1 MKVLIHAVSA
11 KRHGGAESHLIGFVP
26 ALEAQDRENEYL
38 LCVNDAMGVPPHGP
52 RIQVLSVPMQSPA
65 QRLAWDLITLP
76 RLARRHRADLLIALL
91 SFGSPRP
98 PCPQI
103 VLARNPLF
111 CSHYG
116 DGLGAADRLGIAL
129 RRRAMRWTMRASRL
143 VVCPTRAMRDMIL
156 NHCPELP
163 EDRIRVLP
171 HALEPIDRQGPRDL
185 PPAVESVLPERRADD
200 TLRLLY
206 VGHLLP
212 YKGLDTVVRALERV
226 AQGGVRFHLYLTIG
240 KEDWPAGFE
249 RWMAGVER
257 AGLRDRV
264 TVLGKVSPT
273 VARRLYPRCDVL
285 LFPSLCESFGFP
297 LVEAMGWGL
306 PIVAAATPLNRE
318 MAGDAGLY
326 YSPLSAAGC
335 AEAIRE
341 VAASRET
348 RERLGRNGLQRS
360 AAHPDWFQYAG
371 GLLTLYKDA
380 LTS

>member
-1 MKVLIHAVSA
+1 VRILIHAVSA
-11 KRHGGAESHLIGFVP
+11 KRRGGAESHLTGFIP

-38 LCVNDAMGVPPHGP
+38 LCVNDAMGVPTHGP
-52 RIQVLSVPMQSPA
+52 RIQVMSVPMQSPV
-65 QRLAWDLITLP
+65 QRLAWDLVTLP

-116 DGLGAADRLGIAL
+116 DGLGPADRVGIAL

-156 NHCPELP
+156 NHCQELS
-163 EDRIRVLP
+163 EDRFRVLP

-185 PPAVESVLPERRADD
+185 PPAVEAALPERRADD

-212 YKGLDTVVRALERV
+212 YKRLDVVVSALERV
-226 AQGGVRFHLYLTIG
+226 AQTGRRLHLYLTIA
-240 KEDWPAGFE
+240 KEDWPAGYD
-249 RWMAGVER
+249 RWMASVER
-257 AGLRDRV
+257 AGLRERV

-297 LVEAMGWGL
+297 IVEAMGWGL
-306 PIVAAATPLNRE
+306 PIVAAGTPLNRE
-318 MAGDAGLY
+318 MADAAAVY
-326 YSPLSAAGC
+326 YPPLSAEGC
-335 AEAIRE
+335 AESILA

-360 AAHPDWFQYAG
+360 AAHLDWFQYAG
-371 GLLTLYKDA
+371 GLLALYKDA
-380 LTS
+380 LAS